1 MTSWKTL
8 LNRSYVPYSRSPRA
22 CAVVGQ
28 SGSIYYGVR
37 IESASFPL
45 TITEYQC
52 SIFSCLSTGDK
63 PVRLLLPADS
73 PAVPALWTD
82 TYKLDVRF
90 AGELPDLPAG
100 VVQLEGELD
109 IASKLKSLQE
119 YCVVGESKFPVAC
132 VIKTGQGRFISGV
145 NVELNDWQA
154 GLCAERIALA
164 KALASGVSTFHEIHI
179 TAAKGD
185 FISPCGACRQVLVEH
200 MPYQKVVLYHPDGTM
215 SEHTPAGLLP
225 NFFNGKS
232 IIS

>member
-1 MTSWKTL
+1 MTSWTTL

-22 CAVVGQ
+22 CAIVGE
-28 SGSIYYGVR
+28 SGSLYYGVR

-52 SIFSCLSTGDK
+52 SIFSCLSSGDK
-63 PVRLLLPADS
+63 PVQLLIPPDS
-73 PAVPALWTD
+73 PTVPAVWTD
-82 TYKLDVRF
+82 TYNLTPQVSR
-90 AGELPDLPAG
+90 ELPLLPVG
-100 VVQLEGELD
+100 VSLIDAEID
-109 IASKLKSLQE
+109 IAATLKALQQ
-119 YCVVGESKFPVAC
+119 YCVVDESNFQVAC
-132 VIKTGQGRFISGV
+132 VIKTGQGSFISGV

-164 KALASGVSTFHEIHI
+164 KALSLGINEFSEIHI

-200 MPYQKVVLYHPDGTM
+200 MPYQKVVLYHPDGTL